1 MGCNMSKP
9 EAVQPSYMTPFLRV
23 GKNIYGGLY
32 NDKFILLLDSLRDSS
47 SALYRPRDP
56 AYLTKEEVENASF
69 WDGKFLFLGHSF
81 NMYGHFLLE
90 TLPMLSYL
98 LDQKI
103 SRGIFLP
110 WQEDNSLTYEFM
122 DLLNID
128 HDQVLVYSQN
138 HIIFADFV
146 VKPRPFIINTR
157 ILKDLSPYRKV
168 LEHIHNM
175 QLSVCSSLKGLKKV
189 FLSREAN
196 RIPLEVSKLVESLF
210 QKKGFTV
217 IRPEHLTI
225 KEQIY
230 LSKSASIIAGFSGS
244 QLHNSIFA
252 SENTLIIEIGDEYRK
267 TMNPNQYISNK
278 ISGSVSKF
286 IAYKDYDLKWY
297 ESQIVDF

>member
-1 MGCNMSKP
+1 MSNP
-9 EAVQPSYMTPFLRV
+9 EAAQLSFLTPFLRV
-23 GKNIYGGLY
+23 KKSIYGGVY
-32 NDKFILLLDSLRDSS
+32 NHKFTLLLDSLRDSS

-56 AYLTKEEVENASF
+56 ACLTKDEVENAAT
-69 WDGKFLFLGHSF
+69 WNGKFLFLGHSF

-103 SRGIFLP
+103 RRGVFLP

-128 HDQVLVYSQN
+128 KDQVFIYSQN
-138 HIIFADFV
+138 RIVCADFV
-146 VKPRPFIINTR
+146 VKPRPFIINTHT
-157 ILKDLSPYRKV
+157 LKDLSPYRKV
-168 LEHIHNM
+168 LERIHNM
-175 QLSVCSSLKGLKKV
+175 QLSICSSLKGLKKV

-196 RIPLEVSKLVESLF
+196 RIPLEVSKSVESLF
-210 QKKGFTV
+210 QKKGFTI
-217 IRPEHLTI
+217 IRPESLTI

-230 LSKSASIIAGFSGS
+230 VSKSASVIAGFSGS

-252 SENTLIIEIGDEYRK
+252 SKNTLVIEIGDEYRK
-267 TMNPNQYISNK
+267 TINPNQYISNR

-286 IAYKDYDLKWY
+286 IAYKNNDLKWY
-297 ESQIVDF
+297 ESQIVDV